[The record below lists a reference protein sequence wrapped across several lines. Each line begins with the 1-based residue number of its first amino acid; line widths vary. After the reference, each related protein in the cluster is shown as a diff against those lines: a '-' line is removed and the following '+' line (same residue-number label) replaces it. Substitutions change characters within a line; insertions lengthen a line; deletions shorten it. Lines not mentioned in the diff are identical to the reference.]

1 MEHVSSVRPTGKFP
15 EKVENLKRWAAGA
28 RLPGWN
34 FRTEFRVLFSL
45 YQFQVHGKKISH
57 GQLANQNGF
66 PQAHAMYQ
74 CTVCFFAG
82 PTMEALS
89 HHTSGLGLIGK
100 YLVMSNSNIQRFI
113 FTEKNRQA
121 PRRTRVYDQNGTTF
135 YQSEILLLLLP
146 K

>member
-1 MEHVSSVRPTGKFP
+1 MK
-15 EKVENLKRWAAGA
+15 
-28 RLPGWN
+28 
-34 FRTEFRVLFSL
+34 
-45 YQFQVHGKKISH
+45 
-57 GQLANQNGF
+57 
-66 PQAHAMYQ
+66 
-74 CTVCFFAG
+74 
-82 PTMEALS
+82 ALL
-89 HHTSGLGLIGK
+89 HHTSGLELIGK

>member
-1 MEHVSSVRPTGKFP
+1 MP
-15 EKVENLKRWAAGA
+15 AAAA

-34 FRTEFRVLFSL
+34 FRTEFRVSFSL
-45 YQFQVHGKKISH
+45 YQFQVHGKKICH
-57 GQLANQNGF
+57 GQLPNQNGF

-82 PTMEALS
+82 PTMEALL

-121 PRRTRVYDQNGTTF
+121 RHDVPGFTTKMERLFTNRKF
-135 YQSEILLLLLP
+135 YFCSYRNKGFRLYNFSKVPPGSE
-146 K
+146 